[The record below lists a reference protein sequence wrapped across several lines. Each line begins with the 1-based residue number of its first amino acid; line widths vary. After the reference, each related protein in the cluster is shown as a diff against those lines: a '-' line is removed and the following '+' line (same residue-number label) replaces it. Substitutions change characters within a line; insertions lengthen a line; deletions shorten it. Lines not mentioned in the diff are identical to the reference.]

1 MSRSDFNILSTAKGL
16 MAGNLELIINDGS
29 YINCQ
34 NTRTVSYNYLLLWL
48 FTYAKT
54 E

>member
-34 NTRTVSYNYLLLWL
+34 NTRTVSYNY
-48 FTYAKT
+48 FDHSHMQKVNF
-54 E
+54 